1 MQKNK
6 TKDMLVVGFALF
18 AIFFGAGNLIFPS
31 YLGAMSGN
39 GWGISALGFLITD
52 PVFPI
57 IGVVAT
63 AMVGG
68 MADDLGKR
76 ISRKFSVL
84 IGTVSIL
91 TIGPFFAVPRTAS
104 TTHEI
109 FTVQVFG
116 NGDKDSISPWITS
129 VVFFAVT
136 LILVINPS
144 KFIDIIGKFLT
155 PVLILIIVVAIVMA
169 IFKPAGNVVDTTSL
183 LSKLNVD
190 NLFKKG
196 FSDGYQ
202 TMDALGSAL
211 MSGIVVTDLINK
223 GYKEEK
229 ERFKM
234 TCGVGIVAAIL
245 LAIVYGGLTYVGATV
260 SDQFSSQ
267 VIADN
272 KVAILVG
279 IFGKMFGS
287 VGKYAIGLAVT
298 LACLTTSIGLVG
310 TAGNFFTRVFHKED
324 DKNFYRIIVCICTGI
339 AFFLSLFGV
348 QKLILFAAPILLAI
362 YPIYMVLFIITLFDK
377 WVKYNWAYGGAV
389 IVVALISIPSGIT
402 AAFGLQKMPS
412 PEFLGNYMGFLSKLP
427 LNDYGFNWLLPAICG
442 FVIATIISAVG
453 KVGKTRGDV

>member
-267 VIADN
+267 VLADN

-298 LACLTTSIGLVG
+298 LACSTTSIGLV
-310 TAGNFFTRVFHKED
+310 
-324 DKNFYRIIVCICTGI
+324 
-339 AFFLSLFGV
+339 
-348 QKLILFAAPILLAI
+348 
-362 YPIYMVLFIITLFDK
+362 
-377 WVKYNWAYGGAV
+377 W
-389 IVVALISIPSGIT
+389 
-402 AAFGLQKMPS
+402 
-412 PEFLGNYMGFLSKLP
+412 
-427 LNDYGFNWLLPAICG
+427 
-442 FVIATIISAVG
+442 
-453 KVGKTRGDV
+453 

>member
-267 VIADN
+267 VLADN

-339 AFFLSLFGV
+339 A
-348 QKLILFAAPILLAI
+348 LILFAAPILLAI

-402 AAFGLQKMPS
+402 AAFGLQKMPP

-453 KVGKTRGDV
+453 KVGKTRGDA

>member
-1 MQKNK
+1 
-6 TKDMLVVGFALF
+6 
-18 AIFFGAGNLIFPS
+18 
-31 YLGAMSGN
+31 
-39 GWGISALGFLITD
+39 
-52 PVFPI
+52 
-57 IGVVAT
+57 
-63 AMVGG
+63 
-68 MADDLGKR
+68 
-76 ISRKFSVL
+76 
-84 IGTVSIL
+84 
-91 TIGPFFAVPRTAS
+91 
-104 TTHEI
+104 
-109 FTVQVFG
+109 
-116 NGDKDSISPWITS
+116 
-129 VVFFAVT
+129 
-136 LILVINPS
+136 
-144 KFIDIIGKFLT
+144 
-155 PVLILIIVVAIVMA
+155 MA

-267 VIADN
+267 VLADN

-402 AAFGLQKMPS
+402 AAFGLQKMQP

-442 FVIATIISAVG
+442 FIIATIISAVG